1 MSAKA
6 KHLFIDY
13 YLNGKLRLIYRFVNL
28 SQIEFFNVSKKY
40 RLFFSVHELTFLH
53 LKE

>member
-1 MSAKA
+1 MSAKV

-13 YLNGKLRLIYRFVNL
+13 YLNNKLRLIYRFVNL

-40 RLFFSVHELTFLH
+40 LFFSVHELTFLH